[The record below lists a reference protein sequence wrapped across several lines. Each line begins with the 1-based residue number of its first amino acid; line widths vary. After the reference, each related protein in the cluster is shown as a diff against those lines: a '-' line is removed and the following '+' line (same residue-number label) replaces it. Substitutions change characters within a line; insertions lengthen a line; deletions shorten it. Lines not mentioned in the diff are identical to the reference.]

1 MKRKAHLL
9 ACSLLALLTVH
20 AATSSTDAAGTEP
33 APGSVQPAAA
43 KAPAAAVTDIPG
55 VIARVSASVV
65 AIVGKPEV
73 RGSGR
78 ENRFNLAHGTGIVVK
93 ADGWILTNAHVVKE
107 MDNLTVIT
115 VDGKQYAGTVTN
127 MDEESDLALV
137 KIAATGLSPAKFA
150 ANYSIKVGETVVA
163 IGTPIS
169 VSLRNSAS
177 AGIISGVNRSVSS
190 TYRLI
195 QTDASINPGNSGG
208 PLVNLRGEVVGV
220 NSMKFVSVGID
231 NLSFAIPADTAQ
243 YVMNHFFTYGKVN
256 RPYWGAELEESW
268 AAVVGLPT
276 KEPLRITRVE
286 PGSPAEKAGVQAG
299 DVIYS
304 VNQASFTT
312 LVEFNELLK
321 RYLPGQTVEIVVQS
335 GGDLIKRKV
344 TFGKQP

>member
-1 MKRKAHLL
+1 MKVRT
-9 ACSLLALLTVH
+9 SLLINSLLVWTIMGATVPW
-20 AATSSTDAAGTEP
+20 ASAAGAPVSAP
-33 APGSVQPAAA
+33 APS
-43 KAPAAAVTDIPG
+43 AVTDIPG

-73 RGSGR
+73 KGNNRD
-78 ENRFNLAHGTGIVVK
+78 NRFNLAHGTGIVVK

-150 ANYSIKVGETVVA
+150 ANYSIKVGETDVA

-177 AGIISGVNRSVSS
+177 AGIISGVDRSVSS

-208 PLVNLRGEVVGV
+208 PLVNLKGEVV
-220 NSMKFVSVGID
+220 
-231 NLSFAIPADTAQ
+231 
-243 YVMNHFFTYGKVN
+243 FTYGKVN

-276 KEPLRITRVE
+276 KEPLRIIRVE
-286 PGSPAEKAGVQAG
+286 PGSPAEKAGFQSG

-321 RYLPGQTVEIVVQS
+321 SYLPGQTVEIMVQS

>member
-1 MKRKAHLL
+1 MKRRA
-9 ACSLLALLTVH
+9 SLLASMALLLGISGGWAPV
-20 AATSSTDAAGTEP
+20 AYAAAGS
-33 APGSVQPAAA
+33 APV
-43 KAPAAAVTDIPG
+43 KKAAVQQQQYDVPG
-55 VIARVSASVV
+55 VIAHVSPSVV
-65 AIVGKPEV
+65 AIVGKPDI
-73 RGSGR
+73 SGIDKN
-78 ENRFNLAHGTGIVVK
+78 NRFNLAHGTGVVVK
-93 ADGWILTNAHVVKE
+93 ADGWIITNAHVVKN

-115 VDGKQYAGTVTN
+115 VDGKQYAGKVTN

-137 KIAATGLSPAKFA
+137 KIAATGLVPAKFA
-150 ANYSIKVGETVVA
+150 SNYAIRVGETVVA

-177 AGIISGVNRSVSS
+177 TGIISGVDRSVSS

-208 PLVNLRGEVVGV
+208 PLVNLKGEVVGI
-220 NSMKFVSVGID
+220 NSLKFVSMGID
-231 NLSFAIPADTAQ
+231 NLSFAIPADTVQ

-256 RPYWGAELEESW
+256 RPYWGVELEESW

-276 KEPLRITRVE
+276 KEPLRIVRVD
-286 PGSPAEKAGVQAG
+286 PGSPAAQAGFKAG
-299 DVIYS
+299 DVIYAL
-304 VNQASFTT
+304 NQSSFST

-321 RYLPGQTVEIVVQS
+321 RYLPGQTVEITVQS

>member
-1 MKRKAHLL
+1 MKVRT
-9 ACSLLALLTVH
+9 SLLINSLLVWTIMSATVPW
-20 AATSSTDAAGTEP
+20 ASAAGAPVP
-33 APGSVQPAAA
+33 AP
-43 KAPAAAVTDIPG
+43 APASSAVTDIPG

-73 RGSGR
+73 KGNNRD
-78 ENRFNLAHGTGIVVK
+78 NRFNLAHGTGIVVK

-177 AGIISGVNRSVSS
+177 AGIISGVDRSVSS

-208 PLVNLRGEVVGV
+208 PLVNLKGEVVGI
-220 NSMKFVSVGID
+220 NSLKFVSIGID

-243 YVMNHFFTYGKVN
+243 YVMQHFFTYGKVN

-276 KEPLRITRVE
+276 KEPLRIIRVE
-286 PGSPAEKAGVQAG
+286 PGSPAEKAGFQSG

-321 RYLPGQTVEIVVQS
+321 RYLPGQTVEIMVQS

>member
-1 MKRKAHLL
+1 MKKKANLL
-9 ACSLLALLTVH
+9 ANSLLMLLVMN
-20 AATSSTDAAGTEP
+20 AAAPWTYAAGTAP
-33 APGSVQPAAA
+33 AQPAMKTPAAA
-43 KAPAAAVTDIPG
+43 LTDIPG

-73 RGSGR
+73 RGANR
-78 ENRFNLAHGTGIVVK
+78 DNRFNLAHGTGIVVK

-137 KIAATGLSPAKFA
+137 KIAATGLVPAKFA
-150 ANYSIKVGETVVA
+150 TNYSIKVGETVVA

-177 AGIISGVNRSVSS
+177 SGIISGVNRSVSS

-208 PLVNLRGEVVGV
+208 PLVNLRGEVVGI
-220 NSMKFVSVGID
+220 NSLKFVSVGID

-243 YVMNHFFTYGKVN
+243 YVMSHFFTYGKVN

-276 KEPLRITRVE
+276 KEPLRIIRVE
-286 PGSPAEKAGVQAG
+286 PGSPAEKAGFQSG

-304 VNQASFTT
+304 LNQSSFTT

-335 GGDLIKRKV
+335 GGDLIARKV

>member
-1 MKRKAHLL
+1 MKVRT
-9 ACSLLALLTVH
+9 SLLINSLLVWTIMGATVPW
-20 AATSSTDAAGTEP
+20 ASAAGAPVSAP
-33 APGSVQPAAA
+33 APS
-43 KAPAAAVTDIPG
+43 AVTDIPG

-73 RGSGR
+73 KGNNRD
-78 ENRFNLAHGTGIVVK
+78 NRFNLAHGTGIVVK

-115 VDGKQYAGTVTN
+115 VDGKQYTGTVTN

-150 ANYSIKVGETVVA
+150 ANYSIKVGETDVA

-177 AGIISGVNRSVSS
+177 AGIISRVDRSVSS

-208 PLVNLRGEVVGV
+208 PLVNLKGEVV
-220 NSMKFVSVGID
+220 
-231 NLSFAIPADTAQ
+231 
-243 YVMNHFFTYGKVN
+243 FTYGKVN

-276 KEPLRITRVE
+276 KEPLRIIRVE
-286 PGSPAEKAGVQAG
+286 PGSPAEKAGFQSG

-321 RYLPGQTVEIVVQS
+321 SYLPGQTVEIMVQS

>member
-1 MKRKAHLL
+1 MKRKG
-9 ACSLLALLTVH
+9 SLLASSLLVLLTVH
-20 AATSSTDAAGTEP
+20 AATPGTYAAGT
-33 APGSVQPAAA
+33 
-43 KAPAAAVTDIPG
+43 APAAAATKTPAAAMTDIPG
-55 VIARVSASVV
+55 VIARVSPSVV
-65 AIVGKPEV
+65 AIVGKPEL
-73 RGSGR
+73 RGSAR

-150 ANYSIKVGETVVA
+150 TNYSIKVGETVVA

-220 NSMKFVSVGID
+220 NSLKFVSVGID

-286 PGSPAEKAGVQAG
+286 SGSPAEQAGFRAG

-321 RYLPGQTVEIVVQS
+321 RYLPGQTVEVVVQS

>member
-1 MKRKAHLL
+1 MERKKGLL
-9 ACSLLALLTVH
+9 AKGMLMIMFTVG
-20 AATSSTDAAGTEP
+20 ASQGANAQGNVPVVSKTSYASIVEA
-33 APGSVQPAAA
+33 
-43 KAPAAAVTDIPG
+43 DIPG
-55 VIARVSASVV
+55 VVARVSASVV
-65 AIVGKPEV
+65 AIVGKPE
-73 RGSGR
+73 GNESGR
-78 ENRFNLAHGTGIVVK
+78 DNRFNLAHGTGVIVK
-93 ADGWILTNAHVVKE
+93 ADGWILTNAHVVKD
-107 MDNLTVIT
+107 MRNLTVIT
-115 VDGKQYAGTVTN
+115 VDGKQYGGTVTN

-137 KIAATGLSPAKFA
+137 KIQATGLQPAKFA
-150 ANYSIKVGETVVA
+150 SNYAIRVGEPVIA

-169 VSLRNSAS
+169 VSLRNSATL
-177 AGIISGVNRSVSS
+177 GIISGANRSVSS

-208 PLVNLRGEVVGV
+208 PLVNVKGEVVGI

-276 KEPLRITRVE
+276 KEPLRITRIE
-286 PGSPAEKAGVQAG
+286 PGSPAAKAGFQVG

-304 VNQASFTT
+304 INQAPFST

-321 RYLPGQTVEIVVQS
+321 KYLPGQTVELMVQS
-335 GGDLIKRKV
+335 GGDMVKRKV
-344 TFGKQP
+344 QFTKQP

>member
-1 MKRKAHLL
+1 MERKKGLL
-9 ACSLLALLTVH
+9 AKGMLMIMFTVV
-20 AATSSTDAAGTEP
+20 ASQGAYAQGNVPVVSKTSYASIVEA
-33 APGSVQPAAA
+33 
-43 KAPAAAVTDIPG
+43 DIPG
-55 VIARVSASVV
+55 VVARVSASVV
-65 AIVGKPEV
+65 AIVGKPE
-73 RGSGR
+73 GNESGR
-78 ENRFNLAHGTGIVVK
+78 DNRFNLAHGTGVIVK
-93 ADGWILTNAHVVKE
+93 ADGWILTNAHVVKD
-107 MDNLTVIT
+107 MRNLTVIT
-115 VDGKQYAGTVTN
+115 VDGKQYGGTVTN

-137 KIAATGLSPAKFA
+137 KIQATGLQPAKFA
-150 ANYSIKVGETVVA
+150 SNYAIRVGEPVIA

-169 VSLRNSAS
+169 VSLRNSATL
-177 AGIISGVNRSVSS
+177 GIISGANRSVSS

-208 PLVNLRGEVVGV
+208 PLVNVKGEVVGI

-276 KEPLRITRVE
+276 KEPLRITRIE
-286 PGSPAEKAGVQAG
+286 PGSPAAKAGFQVG

-304 VNQASFTT
+304 INQAPFST

-321 RYLPGQTVEIVVQS
+321 KYLPGQTVELMVQS
-335 GGDLIKRKV
+335 GGDMVKRKV
-344 TFGKQP
+344 QFTKYS

>member
-1 MKRKAHLL
+1 MKVRT
-9 ACSLLALLTVH
+9 SLLINSLLVWTIMGATVPW
-20 AATSSTDAAGTEP
+20 ASAAGAPVSAP
-33 APGSVQPAAA
+33 APS
-43 KAPAAAVTDIPG
+43 AVTDIPG

-73 RGSGR
+73 KGNNRD
-78 ENRFNLAHGTGIVVK
+78 NRFNLAHGTGIVVK

-115 VDGKQYAGTVTN
+115 VDGKQYTGTVTN

-150 ANYSIKVGETVVA
+150 ANYSIKVGETDVA

-177 AGIISGVNRSVSS
+177 AGIISGVDRSVSS

-208 PLVNLRGEVVGV
+208 PLVNLKGEVV
-220 NSMKFVSVGID
+220 
-231 NLSFAIPADTAQ
+231 
-243 YVMNHFFTYGKVN
+243 FTYGKVN

-276 KEPLRITRVE
+276 KEPLRIIRVE
-286 PGSPAEKAGVQAG
+286 PGSPAEKAGFQSG

-321 RYLPGQTVEIVVQS
+321 SYLPGQTVEIMVQS